1 MSLPFRAG
9 LEAHRRRLLLR
20 QATLHTSQILR
31 EATEMSGPKAA
42 LVALILT
49 LIAIIGCGIY
59 SSLQSAN
66 AQPQPAGRIERAL
79 NDTENTMAGR
89 S

>member
-1 MSLPFRAG
+1 
-9 LEAHRRRLLLR
+9 
-20 QATLHTSQILR
+20 
-31 EATEMSGPKAA
+31 MSGPKAA